1 MSARNAALSA
11 YKNALRATKI
21 AFANDIPIL
30 AGARSQIK
38 QGFLD
43 SKDLADSKQIEDQI
57 THLNDVSKFL
67 IKNVVQGQ
75 KQPDGKYF
83 LNFHEKT
90 ELGDNESIKQH
101 KLGSLS
107 GKKCTDLKK

>member
-1 MSARNAALSA
+1 MSTRNAALSA
-11 YKNALRATKI
+11 YRNALRATRI
-21 AFANDIPIL
+21 AFANDIPVL

-43 SKDLADSKQIEDQI
+43 SKDLTDSNQIDEQI

-67 IKNVVQGQ
+67 VKNIVQGERQ
-75 KQPDGKYF
+75 ADGKYF

-107 GKKCTDLKK
+107 GKKCSDLKK